1 MTMSVAL
8 TIVVIVLI
16 ILLLVFGLKIVSQY
30 ERGIVFRL
38 GRLRPI
44 AQPGLHFVIPLFER
58 MERVDTRVV
67 TLTIPPQE
75 VITEDNVPARVNAVV
90 LFNVIDPVKAVM
102 EVENYAIATSQIA
115 QTTLRSVL
123 GRVDLDTVLAHRSA
137 LNADLRDI
145 IETQTEPWGVEVS
158 VVEIKDVEIPEQMQR
173 AMARGAEA
181 ERERRAKVINAHGE
195 LQASEEL
202 RQAADTLSKSP
213 ASLQLRYLQTLL
225 ELGADQNS
233 TVVFPLPMDL
243 IGPLVK
249 RFVGSDEAD
258 GSAEGAAARAGE
270 EGPAYAPSA
279 AQRDAVAEAERLS
292 RPSAPADLRSVHEA
306 VEAAASE
313 TTVPDE
319 ERPAF

>member
-1 MTMSVAL
+1 MTTTTTAIAAL
-8 TIVVIVLI
+8 AVLV
-16 ILLLVFGLKIVSQY
+16 LLALVLSLKIITQY

-38 GRLRPI
+38 GRLRPVYE
-44 AQPGLHFVIPLFER
+44 PGLHLVVPFLER
-58 MERVDTRVV
+58 LVRVDTRVV

-90 LFNVIDPVKAVM
+90 LFNVTDPVKAVM
-102 EVENYAIATSQIA
+102 AVENYAIATSQIA

-145 IETQTEPWGVEVS
+145 IEKLTEPWGVEVS

-181 ERERRAKVINAHGE
+181 ERERRAKIINARGE

-233 TVVFPLPMDL
+233 TVVFPLPMDI
-243 IGPLVK
+243 IGPLLE
-249 RFVGSDEAD
+249 RFGPQGGLPEANE
-258 GSAEGAAARAGE
+258 GEGGEGAG
-270 EGPAYAPSA
+270 AP
-279 AQRDAVAEAERLS
+279 RHR
-292 RPSAPADLRSVHEA
+292 
-306 VEAAASE
+306 
-313 TTVPDE
+313 
-319 ERPAF
+319 

>member
-1 MTMSVAL
+1 MTTPTVAL
-8 TIVVIVLI
+8 AAII
-16 ILLLVFGLKIVSQY
+16 ILLLLLVAVSLKTITQY

-38 GRLRPI
+38 GRLRPVYE
-44 AQPGLHFVIPLFER
+44 PGLHLVVPLIER
-58 MERVDTRVV
+58 MVRVDTRVV

-90 LFNVIDPVKAVM
+90 LFNVTDPVKAVM

-145 IETQTEPWGVEVS
+145 IEAQTEPWGVEVS

-181 ERERRAKVINAHGE
+181 ERERRAKVINARGE

-202 RQAADTLSKSP
+202 RQAADTLSRSP

-243 IGPLVK
+243 VGPLME
-249 RFVGSDEAD
+249 RFSGLPHPGSPDSPVRDAD
-258 GSAEGAAARAGE
+258 G
-270 EGPAYAPSA
+270 
-279 AQRDAVAEAERLS
+279 
-292 RPSAPADLRSVHEA
+292 RPSAPTAAGDGGVDEDDVEPADGVADSG
-306 VEAAASE
+306 
-313 TTVPDE
+313 PE
-319 ERPAF
+319 E

>member
-1 MTMSVAL
+1 MTTTATAIAAV
-8 TIVVIVLI
+8 TVLV
-16 ILLLVFGLKIVSQY
+16 LLVLTLSLKIITQY

-38 GRLRPI
+38 GRLRPVYD
-44 AQPGLHFVIPLFER
+44 PGLHLVVPFLER
-58 MERVDTRVV
+58 LVRVDTRVV

-90 LFNVIDPVKAVM
+90 LFNVTDPVKAVM
-102 EVENYAIATSQIA
+102 AVENYAIATSQIA

-145 IETQTEPWGVEVS
+145 IEKLTEPWGVEVS

-181 ERERRAKVINAHGE
+181 ERERRAKIINARGE

-233 TVVFPLPMDL
+233 TVVFPLPMDI
-243 IGPLVK
+243 IGPLLE
-249 RFVGSDEAD
+249 RFGPQAGLPEANE
-258 GSAEGAAARAGE
+258 GEGGEGAG
-270 EGPAYAPSA
+270 AP
-279 AQRDAVAEAERLS
+279 RHR
-292 RPSAPADLRSVHEA
+292 
-306 VEAAASE
+306 
-313 TTVPDE
+313 
-319 ERPAF
+319 

>member
-1 MTMSVAL
+1 MTTSTTAIVAL
-8 TIVVIVLI
+8 AVLV
-16 ILLLVFGLKIVSQY
+16 LLALALSLKIITQY

-38 GRLRPI
+38 GRLRPVYD
-44 AQPGLHFVIPLFER
+44 PGLHLVVPFLER
-58 MERVDTRVV
+58 LVRVDTRVV

-90 LFNVIDPVKAVM
+90 LFNVTDPVKAVM
-102 EVENYAIATSQIA
+102 AVENYAIATSQIA

-145 IETQTEPWGVEVS
+145 IEKLTEPWGVEVS

-181 ERERRAKVINAHGE
+181 ERERRAKIINARGE

-233 TVVFPLPMDL
+233 TVVFPLPMDI
-243 IGPLVK
+243 IGPLLE
-249 RFVGSDEAD
+249 RFGPQGGLPEANEGED
-258 GSAEGAAARAGE
+258 GEGAG
-270 EGPAYAPSA
+270 AP
-279 AQRDAVAEAERLS
+279 RR
-292 RPSAPADLRSVHEA
+292 R
-306 VEAAASE
+306 
-313 TTVPDE
+313 
-319 ERPAF
+319 

>member
-1 MTMSVAL
+1 MTTTTTAIAAL
-8 TIVVIVLI
+8 AVLV
-16 ILLLVFGLKIVSQY
+16 LLVLTLSLKIITQY

-38 GRLRPI
+38 GRLRPVYD
-44 AQPGLHFVIPLFER
+44 PGLHLVVPFLER
-58 MERVDTRVV
+58 LVRVDTRVV

-90 LFNVIDPVKAVM
+90 LFNVTDPVKAVM
-102 EVENYAIATSQIA
+102 AVENYAIATSQIA

-145 IETQTEPWGVEVS
+145 IEKLTEPWGVEVS

-173 AMARGAEA
+173 AMARGADA
-181 ERERRAKVINAHGE
+181 ERERRAKIINARGE

-233 TVVFPLPMDL
+233 TVVFPLPMDI
-243 IGPLVK
+243 IGPLLE
-249 RFVGSDEAD
+249 RFGPQGGLPEANE
-258 GSAEGAAARAGE
+258 GEGGEGAG
-270 EGPAYAPSA
+270 AP
-279 AQRDAVAEAERLS
+279 RHR
-292 RPSAPADLRSVHEA
+292 
-306 VEAAASE
+306 
-313 TTVPDE
+313 
-319 ERPAF
+319 

>member
-1 MTMSVAL
+1 MTTTTTAIAAL
-8 TIVVIVLI
+8 AVLV
-16 ILLLVFGLKIVSQY
+16 LLVLALSLKIITQY

-38 GRLRPI
+38 GRLRPVYD
-44 AQPGLHFVIPLFER
+44 PGLHLVVPFLER
-58 MERVDTRVV
+58 LVRVDTRVV
-67 TLTIPPQE
+67 TQTIPPQE

-90 LFNVIDPVKAVM
+90 LFNVTDPVKAVM
-102 EVENYAIATSQIA
+102 AVENYAIATSQIA

-145 IETQTEPWGVEVS
+145 IEKLTEPWGVEVS

-181 ERERRAKVINAHGE
+181 ERERRAKIINARGE

-233 TVVFPLPMDL
+233 TVVFPLPMDI
-243 IGPLVK
+243 IGPLLE
-249 RFVGSDEAD
+249 RFGPQGGLPEANE
-258 GSAEGAAARAGE
+258 GEGGEGAG
-270 EGPAYAPSA
+270 AP
-279 AQRDAVAEAERLS
+279 RHR
-292 RPSAPADLRSVHEA
+292 
-306 VEAAASE
+306 
-313 TTVPDE
+313 
-319 ERPAF
+319 

>member
-1 MTMSVAL
+1 MTTPTVAL
-8 TIVVIVLI
+8 AAII
-16 ILLLVFGLKIVSQY
+16 ILLLLLVAVSLKTITQY

-38 GRLRPI
+38 GRLRPVYE
-44 AQPGLHFVIPLFER
+44 PGLHLVVPLIER
-58 MERVDTRVV
+58 MVRVDTRVV

-90 LFNVIDPVKAVM
+90 LFNVTDPVKAVM

-145 IETQTEPWGVEVS
+145 IEAQTEPWGVEVS

-181 ERERRAKVINAHGE
+181 ERERRAKVINARGE

-202 RQAADTLSKSP
+202 RQAADTLSRSP

-243 IGPLVK
+243 VGPLME
-249 RFVGSDEAD
+249 RFSGLPHPGSPDSPARGAD
-258 GSAEGAAARAGE
+258 G
-270 EGPAYAPSA
+270 
-279 AQRDAVAEAERLS
+279 
-292 RPSAPADLRSVHEA
+292 RPSAPTAAGDGGVDEGDVEPAGGGADSG
-306 VEAAASE
+306 
-313 TTVPDE
+313 PE
-319 ERPAF
+319 E

>member
-1 MTMSVAL
+1 MTTPTVAL
-8 TIVVIVLI
+8 AAII
-16 ILLLVFGLKIVSQY
+16 ILLLLLVAVSLKTITQY

-38 GRLRPI
+38 GCLRPVYG
-44 AQPGLHFVIPLFER
+44 PGLHLVVPLLER
-58 MERVDTRVV
+58 MVRVDTRVV

-90 LFNVIDPVKAVM
+90 LFNVTDPVKAVM

-145 IETQTEPWGVEVS
+145 IEAQTEPWGVEVS

-181 ERERRAKVINAHGE
+181 ERERRAKVINARGE

-243 IGPLVK
+243 VGPLME
-249 RFVGSDEAD
+249 RFSGLPHPGSPDSPVRDAD
-258 GSAEGAAARAGE
+258 G
-270 EGPAYAPSA
+270 
-279 AQRDAVAEAERLS
+279 
-292 RPSAPADLRSVHEA
+292 RPSAPTAAGDGGVDEDDVEPADGGADSG
-306 VEAAASE
+306 
-313 TTVPDE
+313 PE
-319 ERPAF
+319 E

>member
-1 MTMSVAL
+1 MTTTTTAIAAL
-8 TIVVIVLI
+8 AVLV
-16 ILLLVFGLKIVSQY
+16 LLVLALSLKIITQY

-38 GRLRPI
+38 GRLRPVYD
-44 AQPGLHFVIPLFER
+44 PGLHLVVPFLER
-58 MERVDTRVV
+58 LVRVDTRVV

-90 LFNVIDPVKAVM
+90 LFNVTDPVKAVM
-102 EVENYAIATSQIA
+102 AVENYAIATSQIA

-145 IETQTEPWGVEVS
+145 IEKLTEPWGVEVS

-181 ERERRAKVINAHGE
+181 ERERRAKIINARGE

-225 ELGADQNS
+225 EHGADQNS
-233 TVVFPLPMDL
+233 TVVFPLPMDI
-243 IGPLVK
+243 IGPLLE
-249 RFVGSDEAD
+249 RFGPQGGLPEANE
-258 GSAEGAAARAGE
+258 GEGGEGAG
-270 EGPAYAPSA
+270 AP
-279 AQRDAVAEAERLS
+279 RHR
-292 RPSAPADLRSVHEA
+292 
-306 VEAAASE
+306 
-313 TTVPDE
+313 
-319 ERPAF
+319 

>member
-1 MTMSVAL
+1 MTTPTVAIAAL
-8 TIVVIVLI
+8 AVLVLI
-16 ILLLVFGLKIVSQY
+16 ALALSLKIITQY

-38 GRLRPI
+38 GRLRPVYE
-44 AQPGLHFVIPLFER
+44 PGLHLVVPFLER
-58 MERVDTRVV
+58 LVRVDTRVV

-90 LFNVIDPVKAVM
+90 LFNVTDPVKAVM
-102 EVENYAIATSQIA
+102 AVENYAIATSQIA

-145 IETQTEPWGVEVS
+145 IEKLTEPWGVEVS

-181 ERERRAKVINAHGE
+181 ERERRAKIINARGE

-233 TVVFPLPMDL
+233 TVVFPLPMDI
-243 IGPLVK
+243 IGPLLE
-249 RFVGSDEAD
+249 RFGPHTGLPETNE
-258 GSAEGAAARAGE
+258 GEGGEGAG
-270 EGPAYAPSA
+270 AP
-279 AQRDAVAEAERLS
+279 RHR
-292 RPSAPADLRSVHEA
+292 
-306 VEAAASE
+306 
-313 TTVPDE
+313 
-319 ERPAF
+319 

>member
-1 MTMSVAL
+1 MTTPTVAL
-8 TIVVIVLI
+8 AAII
-16 ILLLVFGLKIVSQY
+16 ILLLLLVAVSLKTITQY

-38 GRLRPI
+38 GRLRPVYG
-44 AQPGLHFVIPLFER
+44 PGLHLVVPLLER
-58 MERVDTRVV
+58 MVRVDTRVV

-90 LFNVIDPVKAVM
+90 LFNVTDPVKAVM

-145 IETQTEPWGVEVS
+145 IEAQTEPWGVEVS

-181 ERERRAKVINAHGE
+181 ERERRAKVINARGE

-202 RQAADTLSKSP
+202 RQAADTLSRSP

-243 IGPLVK
+243 VGPLME
-249 RFVGSDEAD
+249 RFSGLPHPGSPDSPARGAD
-258 GSAEGAAARAGE
+258 G
-270 EGPAYAPSA
+270 
-279 AQRDAVAEAERLS
+279 
-292 RPSAPADLRSVHEA
+292 RPSAPTAAGDGGVDEDDVEPADGGADSG
-306 VEAAASE
+306 
-313 TTVPDE
+313 PE
-319 ERPAF
+319 E

>member
-1 MTMSVAL
+1 MTTPTVAL
-8 TIVVIVLI
+8 AAII
-16 ILLLVFGLKIVSQY
+16 ILLLLLVAVSLKTITQY

-38 GRLRPI
+38 GRLRPVYE
-44 AQPGLHFVIPLFER
+44 PGLHLVVPLIER
-58 MERVDTRVV
+58 MVRVDTRVV

-90 LFNVIDPVKAVM
+90 LFNVTDPVKAVM

-145 IETQTEPWGVEVS
+145 IEAQTEPWGVEVS

-181 ERERRAKVINAHGE
+181 ERERRAKVINARGE

-243 IGPLVK
+243 VGPLME
-249 RFVGSDEAD
+249 RFSGLPHPGSPDSPARGAD
-258 GSAEGAAARAGE
+258 G
-270 EGPAYAPSA
+270 
-279 AQRDAVAEAERLS
+279 
-292 RPSAPADLRSVHEA
+292 RPSAPTAAGDGGVDEDDVEPADGGADSG
-306 VEAAASE
+306 
-313 TTVPDE
+313 PE
-319 ERPAF
+319 E

>member
-1 MTMSVAL
+1 MTAPVSAIVAL
-8 TIVVIVLI
+8 AVLV
-16 ILLLVFGLKIVSQY
+16 LLALALSLKIITQY

-38 GRLRPI
+38 GRLRPVYE
-44 AQPGLHFVIPLFER
+44 PGLHLVVPFLER
-58 MERVDTRVV
+58 LVRVDTRVV

-90 LFNVIDPVKAVM
+90 LFNVTDPVKAVM

-145 IETQTEPWGVEVS
+145 IEKLTEPWGVEVG

-181 ERERRAKVINAHGE
+181 ERERRAKIINARGE

-233 TVVFPLPMDL
+233 TVVFPLPMDI
-243 IGPLVK
+243 IGPLLE
-249 RFVGSDEAD
+249 RFGPQGGLPEANEDED
-258 GSAEGAAARAGE
+258 GEGAD
-270 EGPAYAPSA
+270 AP
-279 AQRDAVAEAERLS
+279 RHR
-292 RPSAPADLRSVHEA
+292 
-306 VEAAASE
+306 
-313 TTVPDE
+313 
-319 ERPAF
+319 